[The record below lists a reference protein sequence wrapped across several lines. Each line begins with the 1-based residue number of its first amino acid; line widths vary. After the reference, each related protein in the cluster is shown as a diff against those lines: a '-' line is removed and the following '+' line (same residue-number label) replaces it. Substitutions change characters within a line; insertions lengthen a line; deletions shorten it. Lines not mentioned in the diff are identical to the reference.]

1 MHFERKREPMYPST
15 CISGW
20 GLRDRKEG
28 ETEERMLSVKLER
41 QTSDPVTFVG
51 YCRSLKVF

>member
-20 GLRDRKEG
+20 ALRDSKGGDRG
-28 ETEERMLSVKLER
+28 EDALCEAGTTNL
-41 QTSDPVTFVG
+41 
-51 YCRSLKVF
+51 